1 MAAASAPCAR
11 AFADHESVLLRTDA
25 GRGAEALQK
34 SLYDSQN
41 ALVFVKAAPA
51 SPSASIDHDQFNTI
65 RTRAPQ
71 DETIVIC
78 GGEDC
83 FLYVYERQTR
93 HGANVYD
100 LLWRDEYHAKED
112 ADNSD
117 TRLFGSS
124 LYCAAMTRDTMRR
137 HKMQNGQ
144 AGFLVVTGGGD
155 AMVAIWLVV
164 PGRTEGVRLQTYCH
178 GKSVHGVDIT
188 LDGRTI
194 ASGSDDG
201 TIRIYLLGQDREYQP
216 HICLGERPPQPDVL
230 WKSASTD
237 IDKFPF
243 KPGHNIGSVKA
254 TALSSRGSVLVS
266 SHYSESKP
274 GSFTFTSCVR
284 LWRLHQ
290 GSAFKICEISDRDPL
305 QTSGDPY
312 NWGDVLPVA
321 IAELGGEPQYFA
333 FGDSS
338 GVLHKPFP
346 IHSLAFFNGSL
357 DFMAGSDVATLE
369 DLDES
374 GIDGKKGRRR
384 YDEQLNV
391 GLNGFFDVCSL
402 RLQGDAQPQLRREAR
417 ILFKFA
423 SGVYCLDPSSDN
435 RKIFGGCED
444 CTVRIVSPKLKS
456 GSSSSSSSSQ
466 PPVPQQKH
474 DGAKPQA
481 SPSSQRG
488 GPSASRKRAA
498 ADDGLSDEDR
508 EEESEEL
515 RTQRRR
521 KAPAAEHVPRGP
533 RQPSAAASPPAIA
546 PPLPAA
552 AGPAAAAEPVAP
564 AEAAGAESAMGD
576 GQLQQVAAAG
586 EAAADPE
593 PTVDGAVQALQRA
606 LTHQLERRLREEQQ
620 RQLEE
625 QERRLREQHKRQL
638 EEQQRRLREEHGREA
653 EAALAEAASVQARL
667 TAAEAAAEERA
678 AAAGAA
684 EARAAQLHT
693 ALDEV
698 RPEAALVEPLRGGLE
713 VAALRARVA
722 ELEGRLAGS
731 VPVAPADLAGLTV
744 EQLLDVQRRLAQG
757 SAALSS
763 ALNAALQRR
772 GSGHLDTQCMKCT
785 ERPRSVLLQP
795 CRHIVLCEGC
805 YDAVLAAAH
814 PQPQQAGPSE
824 PRPALCPK
832 CRLPFDEGATVRGVF
847 LP

>member
-25 GRGAEALQK
+25 GRG
-34 SLYDSQN
+34 SRG
-41 ALVFVKAAPA
+41 APKKPVRFA
-51 SPSASIDHDQFNTI
+51 KCS
-65 RTRAPQ
+65 R

-338 GVLHKPFP
+338 GVVRIYRIPNVQLVGPVHLQPVATYNINCNDEVPNAFDPPRRAQLHKPFP

-444 CTVRIVSPKLKS
+444 CT
-456 GSSSSSSSSQ
+456 
-466 PPVPQQKH
+466 QKH

-564 AEAAGAESAMGD
+564 AEAAGAESAIGD